1 MYIIQVRK
9 KTLNTPNA
17 KPKNLSK
24 YPIDVDLKILRIGI
38 DNNLQTISVNINTK
52 DIMITSLIKS
62 FSIIVLSKL
71 EILLKKILILTKAI
85 THPNNA
91 KSSLKKPWY
100 KAKDPDKTTVKIKI
114 KSIKLVST
122 IFPTT

>member
-91 KSSLKKPWY
+91 KSSLKKP
-100 KAKDPDKTTVKIKI
+100 
-114 KSIKLVST
+114 
-122 IFPTT
+122 